1 MLSLLVSLV
10 IVAGFAGLVYVFA
23 PAPGERWGRMLERYR
38 PHAPMSDWSVAEYDA
53 ARQYSDLTA
62 VRARLESPD
71 PDRRAESRGAKPHPF
86 AHLDEIPCRGE
97 SVQF

>member
-23 PAPGERWGRMLERYR
+23 PTPGERWGRMLERYR

-53 ARQYSDLTA
+53 ARQYSDLA
-62 VRARLESPD
+62 AIHARLETPY
-71 PDRRAESRGAKPHPF
+71 PDRPAQSRVTKPRPL
-86 AHLDEIPCRGE
+86 ARLDEIPCRGE